1 MKGINLLPPNIAFN
15 YKKFLITR
23 LSVFIIVLNVI
34 LLFFILLDNVYI
46 NKKLEAQLTK
56 RKSYLSQINNI
67 NSTFG
72 QYKKEYVAL
81 KKKLAGLKEEIEYYE
96 KTVVLHRSAYTD
108 SIVFVNTFYD
118 GVWFDSVSYNNG
130 VFNIRGY
137 APSKVEFQKFYG
149 ALEKDKYVADTRFF
163 YVKEK
168 DGKFVFKINYRVVFR
183 LQ

>member
-1 MKGINLLPPNIAFN
+1 MKQINLLPSNIAFN
-15 YKKFLITR
+15 YKKFVAAR

-34 LLFFILLDNVYI
+34 LLIFILLDNIYL
-46 NKKLEAQLTK
+46 NKKLEAQLT
-56 RKSYLSQINNI
+56 RKKAYLSHINNI

-81 KKKLAGLKEEIEYYE
+81 KKKLTGLKKEIEYYE

-108 SIVFVNTFYD
+108 SIIFVNTFYD

-130 VFNIRGY
+130 VFNISGY
-137 APSKVEFQKFYG
+137 APSKAEFQKFYG
-149 ALEKDKYVADTRFF
+149 ALESNKYIADTRFF

-168 DGKFVFKINYRVVFR
+168 NGEFVFKINYRVVFR

>member
-1 MKGINLLPPNIAFN
+1 MKQINLLPSNIAFN
-15 YKKFLITR
+15 YKKFVAAR

-34 LLFFILLDNVYI
+34 LLIFILLDNIYL
-46 NKKLEAQLTK
+46 NKKLEAQLT
-56 RKSYLSQINNI
+56 RKKAYLSQINNI

-81 KKKLAGLKEEIEYYE
+81 KKKLTGLKKEIEYYE

-108 SIVFVNTFYD
+108 SIIFVNTFYD

-130 VFNIRGY
+130 VFNISGY
-137 APSKVEFQKFYG
+137 APSKAEFQKFYG
-149 ALEKDKYVADTRFF
+149 ALESNKYIADTRFF

-168 DGKFVFKINYRVVFR
+168 DGEFVFKINYRVVFR